1 MITVVEEVR
10 GICIP
15 SAEYQLVTSHSKSR
29 CFRKVSTALYLQG
42 TILSN
47 SRLLRENKGQMLNQF
62 HSPLVS
68 HTALRYLEGQLIRDG
83 VSPSESF

>member
-1 MITVVEEVR
+1 MITVVGEVR

-47 SRLLRENKGQMLNQF
+47 SWLLRENKGQMLNHDRVKGKKGSF
-62 HSPLVS
+62 TVHLLA
-68 HTALRYLEGQLIRDG
+68 TQLCDTWRA
-83 VSPSESF
+83 S